1 MTIEQ
6 LQKDMVAAMKTG
18 NKEKKAVISDFISC
32 AKNMA
37 IAKKCKDNIT
47 EDIVMEAIMRTKKIC
62 QEQIDTC
69 PAERVEALAAF
80 KQAMVYIDEYAPK
93 MMTREEIKDAFY
105 KCFTLEN
112 GEITIPTNKGIVMKT
127 FMPIVKGK
135 ADGKLVNEVIEEIL
149 KPYN

>member
-47 EDIVMEAIMRTKKIC
+47 EDIIMEAIMRTKKIC

-69 PAERVEALAAF
+69 PTDRAEALAAF
-80 KQAMVYIDEYAPK
+80 KQAMIYIDEYAPK
-93 MMTREEIKDAFY
+93 MMSKEEIKAALY
-105 KCFTLEN
+105 NCFTLTT
-112 GEITIPTNKGIVMKT
+112 GEVVIPTNKGLIMKSL
-127 FMPIVKGK
+127 MPIVKGK
-135 ADGKLVNEVIEEIL
+135 ADGKLVNEVVEELL